1 MMKIIGKEIISEL
14 HKEALHSSRLRMNYN
29 IHESLDED
37 VHKLLN
43 SLQPGTVMPI
53 HRHLHP
59 EKKETFVLLEGALEV
74 LKYNDDKI
82 VVERYKMSHETGNVI
97 CEIMPDEWHS
107 FHVLEPNTLILE
119 IKRGPYIPF
128 QEIDLLK

>member
-1 MMKIIGKEIISEL
+1 MKIINKEIIADLHQRAKESE
-14 HKEALHSSRLRMNYN
+14 RLRMNYN
-29 IHESLDED
+29 IHESLDEE

-59 EKKETFVLLEGALEV
+59 AKKETFVLLQGALEV
-74 LKYNDDKI
+74 RKYHDDKTI
-82 VVERYKMSHETGNVI
+82 AERYLMSPESGNMI

-107 FHVLEPNTLILE
+107 FEVLEPDTLILE
-119 IKRGPYIPF
+119 IKKGPYVPF

>member
-1 MMKIIGKEIISEL
+1 MIIINKSIIKELNEQAKKSL
-14 HKEALHSSRLRMNYN
+14 RLRMNYN

-59 EKKETFVLLEGALEV
+59 AKKETFVLLQGALEV
-74 LKYNDDKI
+74 RKYNDDKSI
-82 VVERYKMSHETGNVI
+82 AENYVMSRESGNVI
-97 CEIMPDEWHS
+97 CEIMPEEWHS
-107 FHVLEPNTLILE
+107 FEVLEPDTLILE
-119 IKRGPYIPF
+119 IKKGPYIPF

>member
-1 MMKIIGKEIISEL
+1 MKIVGRDILEKIHSEA
-14 HKEALHSSRLRMNYN
+14 KASPRLRMNYN
-29 IHESLDED
+29 IHESLDEE

-59 EKKETFVLLEGALEV
+59 EKKETFVLLGGALEV
-74 LKYNDDKI
+74 LKYDDNKNVI
-82 VVERYKMSHETGNVI
+82 ERYLMSFESGNII

-107 FHVLEPNTLILE
+107 FHVLETDTLILE
-119 IKRGPYIPF
+119 IKKGPYVPF

>member
-1 MMKIIGKEIISEL
+1 MI
-14 HKEALHSSRLRMNYN
+14 
-29 IHESLDED
+29 
-37 VHKLLN
+37 N

-59 EKKETFVLLEGALEV
+59 AKKETFVLLQGKLEV
-74 LKYNDDKI
+74 RRYNDDKSI
-82 VVERYKMSHETGNVI
+82 AERHVLSRETGDII

-107 FHVLEPNTLILE
+107 FEVLEPDTVIVE
-119 IKRGPYIPF
+119 IKQGPYIPF

>member
-1 MMKIIGKEIISEL
+1 MKIIGKSIIEEVHL
-14 HKEALHSSRLRMNYN
+14 RAKESPRLRMNYN
-29 IHESLDED
+29 IHESLDEE

-59 EKKETFVLLEGALEV
+59 EKKETFVLLEGSLEV
-74 LKYNDDKI
+74 LKYDSNKNI
-82 VVERYKMSHETGNVI
+82 VERHLMNHESGNII

-107 FHVLEPNTLILE
+107 FRVLEPNTLILE
-119 IKRGPYIPF
+119 IKKGPYVAF

>member
-1 MMKIIGKEIISEL
+1 MKIIGKEIIAKVHSQA
-14 HKEALHSSRLRMNYN
+14 KESSRQRMNYN
-29 IHESLDED
+29 IHESLDEEI
-37 VHKLLN
+37 HKLLN
-43 SLQPGTVMPI
+43 SLQPGTEMPI

-74 LKYNDDKI
+74 LKYDDNKNI
-82 VVERYKMSHETGNVI
+82 VERCLMSHESGNIV

-107 FHVLEPNTLILE
+107 FHVLRPNTLILE

>member
-1 MMKIIGKEIISEL
+1 MKIINQEIIADLHQRAKKSE
-14 HKEALHSSRLRMNYN
+14 RLRMNYN

-43 SLQPGTVMPI
+43 SLQPGTIMPI

-59 EKKETFVLLEGALEV
+59 AKKETFVLLQGALEV
-74 LKYNDDKI
+74 RKYHDDQTI
-82 VVERYKMSHETGNVI
+82 AERYLMSQESGNII

-107 FHVLEPNTLILE
+107 FEVLEPDTLILE
-119 IKRGPYIPF
+119 IKKGPYIPF
-128 QEIDLLK
+128 QKIDLMK

>member
-1 MMKIIGKEIISEL
+1 MIIISKSIIKEL
-14 HKEALHSSRLRMNYN
+14 NEQAKKSLRLRMNYN

-59 EKKETFVLLEGALEV
+59 AKKETFVLLQGALEV
-74 LKYNDDKI
+74 CKYNDDKTI
-82 VVERYKMSHETGNVI
+82 AEKYVMSRGSGNLI
-97 CEIMPDEWHS
+97 CEIMPEEWHS
-107 FHVLEPNTLILE
+107 FEVLEPNTLILE
-119 IKRGPYIPF
+119 IKKGPYIPF

>member
-1 MMKIIGKEIISEL
+1 MKIINKEIIADLHQRAKESE
-14 HKEALHSSRLRMNYN
+14 RLRMNYN
-29 IHESLDED
+29 IHESLDEE

-59 EKKETFVLLEGALEV
+59 AKKETFVLLQGALEV
-74 LKYNDDKI
+74 RKYHDDKTI
-82 VVERYKMSHETGNVI
+82 AERYLMSQENGNII

-107 FHVLEPNTLILE
+107 FEVLEPDTLILE
-119 IKRGPYIPF
+119 IKKGPYVPF
-128 QEIDLLK
+128 QQIDLLK

>member
-1 MMKIIGKEIISEL
+1 MKIINQEIIANLHQRAKESE
-14 HKEALHSSRLRMNYN
+14 RLRMNYN
-29 IHESLDED
+29 IHESLDEE

-59 EKKETFVLLEGALEV
+59 AKKETFVLLQGALEV
-74 LKYNDDKI
+74 RKYHDDKTI
-82 VVERYKMSHETGNVI
+82 AEHYLMSDKNGNII
-97 CEIMPDEWHS
+97 CEIMPGEWHS
-107 FHVLEPNTLILE
+107 FEVLEPDTLILE
-119 IKRGPYIPF
+119 IKKGPYVPF

>member
-1 MMKIIGKEIISEL
+1 MKIINQEIIADLHQRAKESE
-14 HKEALHSSRLRMNYN
+14 RLRMNYN

-59 EKKETFVLLEGALEV
+59 AKKETFVLLQGALEV
-74 LKYNDDKI
+74 RKYHDDKTI
-82 VVERYKMSHETGNVI
+82 AESYLMSPESGNMI

-107 FHVLEPNTLILE
+107 FEVLEPDTLILE
-119 IKRGPYIPF
+119 IKKGPYVPF
-128 QEIDLLK
+128 QEIDLMK